1 MGTTQKFLVCLLVIS
16 SGRLHLTFLVYVSFM
31 ICLLFCFVDCVQC
44 YLELYVFTQS
54 LAFLMV
60 QSVCISEKKKK
71 SRRNG
76 RGGFSSGFIFLGR
89 YQKKKKR
96 QHGEVFYRLFSP
108 LIQQS
113 KKFSVCIS
121 QRKLVS
127 SRNLTEKN
135 IVFHLG
141 FYLKSHFQTK
151 SNANL
156 VICLLPCHHGLIC
169 NNKYV
174 SGTTQ
179 RGFTD

>member
-1 MGTTQKFLVCLLVIS
+1 MPLSNKFRKAPSDFFGLCVLYDLS
-16 SGRLHLTFLVYVSFM
+16 TFLFCRLRVVLSSIVYFYTKPC
-31 ICLLFCFVDCVQC
+31 ILNGAI
-44 YLELYVFTQS
+44 S
-54 LAFLMV
+54 LH
-60 QSVCISEKKKK
+60 IRKKKK
-71 SRRNG
+71 SEKWKERFLFRLYLSWELSKEK
-76 RGGFSSGFIFLGR
+76 SSMEKSSTDF
-89 YQKKKKR
+89 
-96 QHGEVFYRLFSP
+96 FSP
-108 LIQQS
+108 LIQQP

-135 IVFHLG
+135 IVFYLG
-141 FYLKSHFQTK
+141 FYLKSHFHTK